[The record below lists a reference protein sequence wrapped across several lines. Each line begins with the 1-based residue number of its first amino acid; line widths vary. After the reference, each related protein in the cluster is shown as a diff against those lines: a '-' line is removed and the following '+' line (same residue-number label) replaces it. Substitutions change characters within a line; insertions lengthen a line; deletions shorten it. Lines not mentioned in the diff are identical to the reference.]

1 MKRKKLLFAA
11 LLLVAMLFSLAS
23 CGWVTISDG
32 PQPETSGSEQDP
44 PAESS
49 TPVDPPALAD
59 TNPLME
65 AEFQI
70 ADILNGTNTEKVGE
84 YGYIEFSK
92 SDMEQISEDQLLE
105 FCDQRYS
112 GSGLNWV
119 WIMFEDGTG
128 IHIGPGYSAQMEYG
142 TTDAEDRSFSA
153 IGFITK
159 MIEKDDGE
167 IETLDAFTYVP
178 KED

>member
-32 PQPETSGSEQDP
+32 PQPENSGSEQDP

-49 TPVDPPALAD
+49 APSDIPAPAVS
-59 TNPLME
+59 NPLME

-92 SDMEQISEDQLLE
+92 NDMGQISEDQLLE

-128 IHIGPGYSAQMEYG
+128 VHIGPGYTEQMLYV
-142 TTDAEDRSFSA
+142 TTNAEDRSYST

-159 MIEKDDGE
+159 MVENDDGE

>member
-1 MKRKKLLFAA
+1 MKRTKTLCIALF
-11 LLLVAMLFSLAS
+11 LVSMLFSLAS

-32 PQPETSGSEQDP
+32 PQQETSSPEQDP
-44 PAESS
+44 LPESS
-49 TPVDPPALAD
+49 APVDPPAPIA

-70 ADILNGTNTEKVGE
+70 ADILNGTNMEKVGE

-92 SDMEQISEDQLLE
+92 DDMAQITEDQLLE

-128 IHIGPGYSAQMEYG
+128 INISPVYMEQMQYG
-142 TTDAEDRSFSA
+142 TIDVENRSFST

-159 MIEKDDGE
+159 FVENEDGE
-167 IETLDAFTYVP
+167 IKTLDAFTYVP
-178 KED
+178 KEN